1 MALTGI
7 GSAGSVGT
15 VAVTNTLGL
24 TGNEAFGQ
32 VNQIIVPLNSN
43 QALAF
48 VGTVL
53 NVTTVELTGISASGA
68 LGTMGLIRTHSLTGN
83 SARGSAGDVVAVYWK
98 LIDDNQS
105 TIWQN
110 INTS

>member
-1 MALTGI
+1 
-7 GSAGSVGT
+7 
-15 VAVTNTLGL
+15 
-24 TGNEAFGQ
+24 
-32 VNQIIVPLNSN
+32 
-43 QALAF
+43 
-48 VGTVL
+48 
-53 NVTTVELTGISASGA
+53 LTGISASGA

-105 TIWQN
+105 TVWQN